1 MNGSINNMNINNLI
15 IILERY
21 LELLQ
26 SQNADDD
33 QITEVKL
40 MIWAI
45 QDDLK
50 LRQFINNLTVTN
62 RYYRR

>member
-1 MNGSINNMNINNLI
+1 MNINNLI
-15 IILERY
+15 KILEQY

-26 SQNADDD
+26 AQNADDD
-33 QITEVKL
+33 QIIEVKL

>member
-1 MNGSINNMNINNLI
+1 MHVEKVKKMLNQ
-15 IILERY
+15 Y

-26 SQNADDD
+26 ESNAHDD

-45 QDDLK
+45 EDNYKIQ
-50 LRQFINNLTVTN
+50 QFLNNLTISN
-62 RYYRR
+62 RYFKR

>member
-1 MNGSINNMNINNLI
+1 MNINNLI

>member
-1 MNGSINNMNINNLI
+1 MNINDLI
-15 IILERY
+15 RLLEQY
-21 LELLQ
+21 LQLLQ
-26 SQNADDD
+26 AQNASDE

-50 LRQFINNLTVTN
+50 LRQFINNLTVSN

>member
-1 MNGSINNMNINNLI
+1 MNINDLI
-15 IILERY
+15 RLLEQY
-21 LELLQ
+21 LQLLQ
-26 SQNADDD
+26 AQNASDE

-45 QDDLK
+45 QDELK
-50 LRQFINNLTVTN
+50 LRQFINNLTVSN